1 MCAVIVVLT
10 IAPCHAQLVQSQIV
24 KGNAIG
30 SLFYGVGFATP
41 GVLKEA
47 FTGQPS
53 GRRLLQDPYH
63 LTSKVL
69 SHVNLSFSRPL
80 ALPAATGTCQQFSQS
95 LCAAVAASAHVLR
108 CRGCFQS
115 HAML

>member
-1 MCAVIVVLT
+1 MPVIAACSTLQAMRVSSFASLHLCLCCLSVLLT
-10 IAPCHAQLVQSQIV
+10 VAPCIAQLVQQQIV

-41 GVLKEA
+41 GVLQEA

-63 LTSKVL
+63 LTSKV
-69 SHVNLSFSRPL
+69 
-80 ALPAATGTCQQFSQS
+80 
-95 LCAAVAASAHVLR
+95 
-108 CRGCFQS
+108 
-115 HAML
+115 

>member
-1 MCAVIVVLT
+1 MRTSTFASSDLGMCASSGVLT
-10 IAPCHAQLVQSQIV
+10 IALHRAQLVKSQIV

-41 GVLKEA
+41 GVLQEA

-63 LTSKVL
+63 LTSKV
-69 SHVNLSFSRPL
+69 
-80 ALPAATGTCQQFSQS
+80 
-95 LCAAVAASAHVLR
+95 
-108 CRGCFQS
+108 
-115 HAML
+115 